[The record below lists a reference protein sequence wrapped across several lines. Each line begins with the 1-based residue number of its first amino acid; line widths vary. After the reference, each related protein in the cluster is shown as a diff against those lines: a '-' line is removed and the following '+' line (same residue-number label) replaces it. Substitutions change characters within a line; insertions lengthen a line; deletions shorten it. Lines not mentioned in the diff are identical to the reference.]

1 MIIRKFPSV
10 TLSEILSRFWCFL
23 NFSNRLGSF
32 CVKNRK
38 PLGSFSTPK
47 SKKLRYQ
54 LQLIKTPL
62 IHLIIHCMHVFTIG
76 RVCRKVGWL
85 NLALGAVMTTW
96 WNQLLVPLWSQ
107 TSCSKQ
113 TVCLAEVVACGSLL
127 SYFFTVSCTYSQF
140 NWVIYNIIVSC
151 KAAGPSGIIIDMLK
165 AAGNDGIVFLREL
178 ITWIG
183 RWVTS

>member
-1 MIIRKFPSV
+1 MEKCDTLTLLPLSGVIFDPRGIFSFTLNWKKNIRKFPSV
-10 TLSEILSRFWCFL
+10 NLSEILSRFWCFL

-113 TVCLAEVVACGSLL
+113 TVCLAEVVAYDSLH
-127 SYFFTVSCTYSQF
+127 S
-140 NWVIYNIIVSC
+140 
-151 KAAGPSGIIIDMLK
+151 
-165 AAGNDGIVFLREL
+165 
-178 ITWIG
+178 
-183 RWVTS
+183 